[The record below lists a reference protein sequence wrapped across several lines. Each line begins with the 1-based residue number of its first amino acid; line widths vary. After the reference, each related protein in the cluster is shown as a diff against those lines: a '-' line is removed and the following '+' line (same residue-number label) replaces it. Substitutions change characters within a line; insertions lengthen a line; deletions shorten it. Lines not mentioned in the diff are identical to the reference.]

1 MKTRT
6 ICILVITTLLTVTHS
21 LYAQGTAFSYQGHV
35 FDNGTNFT
43 GAGLFKFA
51 LVTSTNT
58 ATRVT
63 AGNLAGTLPASQLSG
78 TLGNGQLANSSIT
91 VNAGTGLTGGGTVAL
106 GGSLTL
112 NATGSGGV
120 VSVTGN
126 ADITATTVS
135 GAVTLGDTAT
145 SLNTAGTLVKRD
157 GSGNFSAGTISAASF
172 TGNGAGLTNL
182 NGANLT
188 AGSVGTT
195 QLAGG
200 ALAAPVSVAATNTT
214 GDIKNVKNSHPT

>member
-91 VNAGTGLTGGGTVAL
+91 VNAGTGLSGGGTVAL
-106 GGSLTL
+106 GGAVTL
-112 NATGSGGV
+112 NATSSGGL

-135 GAVTLGDTAT
+135 GAVTLGTLPRASTPSAPWSSATAAET
-145 SLNTAGTLVKRD
+145 SVPAP
-157 GSGNFSAGTISAASF
+157 SAR
-172 TGNGAGLTNL
+172 
-182 NGANLT
+182 
-188 AGSVGTT
+188 
-195 QLAGG
+195 
-200 ALAAPVSVAATNTT
+200 PVSRATAR
-214 GDIKNVKNSHPT
+214 G